1 MPATRGQ
8 GVDARMVPHS
18 YSANTPSKANPVPER
33 ARGLNLQQLHNP
45 NFMPLGSCAYQ
56 NARSKIKFN
65 GDGGLRT

>member
-1 MPATRGQ
+1 MPATDGQ
-8 GVDARMVPHS
+8 GVDARMVPRS
-18 YSANTPSKANPVPER
+18 TTPSKAKPVPER
-33 ARGLNLQQLHNP
+33 ARGLNLQQLHDP